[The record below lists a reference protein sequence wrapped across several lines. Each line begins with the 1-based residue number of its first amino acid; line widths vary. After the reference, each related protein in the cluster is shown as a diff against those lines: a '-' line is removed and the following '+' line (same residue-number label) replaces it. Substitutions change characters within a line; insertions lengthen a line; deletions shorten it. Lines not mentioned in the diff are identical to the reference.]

1 MHSTAPPGTRPLDG
15 ITVVD
20 LTQILAG
27 PYCTRLLADAGA
39 KVIKVES
46 PTGDP
51 SRYLPPVISES
62 HSGYFAN
69 LNAGK
74 LSVQADLR
82 TEEGIERVKALAFRA
97 DIVVENM
104 RPGTLAKKGLGYEI
118 LSELNPALIMAS
130 ISAFGNTGEFAGR
143 PGQGIIAEAYS
154 GALDMTGMADG
165 APLPLG
171 ISLADVSA
179 GIHTYAAILTA
190 LYRRDRGDG
199 RGEYID
205 VSLFDA
211 ALPFHETAFL
221 EVAVGGYQV
230 NPTRNGLEHR
240 SVVPYGVY
248 SAGDGYLAIAAG
260 TEALWRRLESLVCG
274 TRAPE
279 CDLSTNEKR
288 VARRDVVRSLIESWA
303 ESVGG
308 SEPAL
313 AELQRCGVPAGP
325 IRHVRDVAQTEPA
338 VSRDSFA
345 QVPDSELGTI
355 AIVNTPFRM
364 SRSVIGPSGPAP
376 RLGQHTNEVIADC
389 E

>member
-1 MHSTAPPGTRPLDG
+1 MPSTAPSSRPLDG

-39 KVIKVES
+39 RVIKVES
-46 PTGDP
+46 TTGDP
-51 SRYLPPVISES
+51 SRYLPPTISER

-82 TEEGIERVKALAFRA
+82 TEEGIARVKSLAAHA
-97 DIVVENM
+97 DVVVENM
-104 RPGTLAKKGLGYEI
+104 RPGTLIKKGLGYDV
-118 LSELNPALIMAS
+118 LSAANPALIMAS

-154 GALDMTGMADG
+154 GAIDMSGEKER

-179 GIHTYAAILTA
+179 GIHTYAAIVTA

-199 RGEYID
+199 VGEYID

-221 EVAVGGYQV
+221 EVAVGGDEV
-230 NPTRNGLEHR
+230 DPTRNGLEHR
-240 SVVPYGVY
+240 AVVPYGVY
-248 SAGDGYLAIAAG
+248 AAGDDYLAIAAG
-260 TEALWRRLESLVCG
+260 TEALWQRLQSLICG
-274 TRAPE
+274 GRTPE
-279 CDLSTNEKR
+279 CDLSTNELR
-288 VARRDVVRSLIESWA
+288 IAHREVVRSLIETWA
-303 ESVGG
+303 ASVGG
-308 SEPAL
+308 SAPAL
-313 AELQRCGVPAGP
+313 AELERAGIPAGP
-325 IRHVRDVAQTEPA
+325 IRKVRDVARTEPA
-338 VSRDSFA
+338 QSRGSFA
-345 QVPDSELGTI
+345 HVPDPALGTI

-364 SRSVIGPSGPAP
+364 SRSVMGPSGPAP
-376 RLGQHTNEVIADC
+376 ELGQHTNEVIASGQ
-389 E
+389 

>member
-1 MHSTAPPGTRPLDG
+1 MPSTAPSSRPLDG

-39 KVIKVES
+39 RVIKVES
-46 PTGDP
+46 TTGDP
-51 SRYLPPVISES
+51 SRYLPPTISER

-82 TEEGIERVKALAFRA
+82 TEEGIARVKSLAAHA
-97 DIVVENM
+97 DVVVENM
-104 RPGTLAKKGLGYEI
+104 RPGTLIKKGLGYDV
-118 LSELNPALIMAS
+118 LSAANPALIMAS

-154 GALDMTGMADG
+154 GAIDMSGEKDR

-179 GIHTYAAILTA
+179 GIHTYAAIVTA

-199 RGEYID
+199 VGEYID

-221 EVAVGGYQV
+221 EVAVGGDEV
-230 NPTRNGLEHR
+230 DPTRNGLEHR
-240 SVVPYGVY
+240 AVVPYGVY
-248 SAGDGYLAIAAG
+248 AAGDDYLAIAAG
-260 TEALWRRLESLVCG
+260 TEALWQRLQSLICG
-274 TRAPE
+274 GRTPE
-279 CDLSTNEKR
+279 CDLSTNELR
-288 VARRDVVRSLIESWA
+288 IAHREVVRSLIETWA
-303 ESVGG
+303 ASVGG
-308 SEPAL
+308 SAPAL
-313 AELQRCGVPAGP
+313 AELERAGIPAGP
-325 IRHVRDVAQTEPA
+325 IRKVRDVARTEPA
-338 VSRDSFA
+338 QSRGSFA
-345 QVPDSELGTI
+345 HVPDPALGTI

-364 SRSVIGPSGPAP
+364 SRSVMGPSGPAP
-376 RLGQHTNEVIADC
+376 ELGQHTNEVIASGQ
-389 E
+389 

>member
-1 MHSTAPPGTRPLDG
+1 MPSTAPGSRPLDG

-39 KVIKVES
+39 RVIKVES
-46 PTGDP
+46 TTGDP
-51 SRYLPPVISES
+51 SRYLPPTVSET

-82 TEEGIERVKALAFRA
+82 TEDGIARVKSLAAHA
-97 DIVVENM
+97 DVVVENM
-104 RPGTLAKKGLGYEI
+104 RPGTLIKKGLGYDV
-118 LSELNPALIMAS
+118 LSAANPALIMAS

-154 GALDMTGMADG
+154 GAIDMSGEKDR

-179 GIHTYAAILTA
+179 GIHTYAAIVTA

-199 RGEYID
+199 VGEYID

-221 EVAVGGYQV
+221 EVAVGGDEV
-230 NPTRNGLEHR
+230 DPTRNGLEHR
-240 SVVPYGVY
+240 AVVPYGVY
-248 SAGDGYLAIAAG
+248 AAGDGYLAIAAG
-260 TEALWRRLESLVCG
+260 TEALWQRLQSLICG
-274 TRAPE
+274 GRTPE
-279 CDLSTNEKR
+279 CDLSTNELR
-288 VARRDVVRSLIESWA
+288 IAHRDVVRSLIETWA
-303 ESVGG
+303 ASVGG
-308 SEPAL
+308 SAPAL
-313 AELQRCGVPAGP
+313 AELERAGIPAGP
-325 IRHVRDVAQTEPA
+325 IRKVRDVARTEPA
-338 VSRDSFA
+338 QSRGSFA
-345 QVPDSELGTI
+345 HVPDPALGTI

-364 SRSVIGPSGPAP
+364 SRSVMGPSGPAP
-376 RLGQHTNEVIADC
+376 ELGQHTNEVIASGQ
-389 E
+389 

>member
-1 MHSTAPPGTRPLDG
+1 MTATAPGRQPLAG
-15 ITVVD
+15 VTVVD

-39 KVIKVES
+39 TVIKVES
-46 PTGDP
+46 ATGDP
-51 SRYLPPVISES
+51 SRYLPPVISQQ

-82 TEEGIERVKALAFRA
+82 TEEGIARVKSLAARA
-97 DIVVENM
+97 DVVVENM
-104 RPGTLAKKGLGYEI
+104 RPGTLAKKGLGYDV
-118 LSELNPALIMAS
+118 LTAANPALIMAS
-130 ISAFGNTGEFAGR
+130 ISAFGNTGAVAGR

-154 GALDMTGMADG
+154 GAIDMTGLDDG

-179 GIHTYAAILTA
+179 GIHTYAAIVTA

-199 RGEYID
+199 VGEYID

-221 EVAVGGYQV
+221 EVAVGGDDV

-240 SVVPYGVY
+240 AVVPYGVY
-248 SAGDGYLAIAAG
+248 GAGDGYLAIAAG
-260 TEALWRRLESLVCG
+260 TEALWQRLAALIGGDRELG
-274 TRAPE
+274 
-279 CDLSTNEKR
+279 CDLSTNDQR
-288 VARRDVVRSLIESWA
+288 VAHRDVVRSLIETWA
-303 ESVGG
+303 RSVGG
-308 SEPAL
+308 SAPAL
-313 AELQRCGVPAGP
+313 AQLEQAGVPAGP
-325 IRHVRDVAQTEPA
+325 IRRVRDVARTEPA
-338 VSRDSFA
+338 LSRDSFA
-345 QVPDSELGTI
+345 QVPDPELGTI

-364 SRSVIGPSGPAP
+364 SRSVIGPTGPAP
-376 RLGQHTNEVIADC
+376 LLGQHTNEVIASGQ
-389 E
+389 

>member
-1 MHSTAPPGTRPLDG
+1 MRSTVPAGTRPLDG
-15 ITVVD
+15 VTVVD

-39 KVIKVES
+39 RVIKIES
-46 PTGDP
+46 STGDP
-51 SRYLPPVISES
+51 SRHLPPAISPG

-82 TEEGIERVKALAFRA
+82 TDNGIERVRALAAGA
-97 DIVVENM
+97 DVVVENM
-104 RPGTLAKKGLGYEI
+104 RPGTLAKKGLGYDA
-118 LSELNPALIMAS
+118 LSALNPALIMAS

-179 GIHTYAAILTA
+179 GIHTYAAIVTA
-190 LYRRDRGDG
+190 LYRRDRSDG
-199 RGEYID
+199 LGEYID

-221 EVAVGGYQV
+221 EVEVGGYQV

-248 SAGDGYLAIAAG
+248 AAGDGYLAIAAG
-260 TEALWRRLESLVCG
+260 TEALWQRLESLIRG
-274 TRAPE
+274 GREPD
-279 CDLSTNEKR
+279 CDLSANEKR
-288 VARRDVVRSLIESWA
+288 IEHRDVVRSLIESWA

-308 SEPAL
+308 SAPAL
-313 AELQRCGVPAGP
+313 AELERAGVPAGP
-325 IRHVRDVAQTEPA
+325 IRQVRDVARTEPA
-338 VSRDSFA
+338 RSRGSFA
-345 QVPDSELGTI
+345 QVPDTDLGTI

-376 RLGQHTNEVIADC
+376 RLGQHTHEVVAGG

>member
-1 MHSTAPPGTRPLDG
+1 MPSTAPSSRPLDG

-39 KVIKVES
+39 RVIKVES
-46 PTGDP
+46 TTGDP
-51 SRYLPPVISES
+51 SRYLPPTISER

-82 TEEGIERVKALAFRA
+82 TEEGIARVKSLAAHA
-97 DIVVENM
+97 DVVVENM
-104 RPGTLAKKGLGYEI
+104 RPGTLIKKGLGYDV
-118 LSELNPALIMAS
+118 LSAANPALIMAS

-154 GALDMTGMADG
+154 GAIDMSGEKDR

-179 GIHTYAAILTA
+179 GIHTYAAIVTA

-199 RGEYID
+199 VGEYID

-221 EVAVGGYQV
+221 EVAVGGDEV
-230 NPTRNGLEHR
+230 DPTRNGLEHR
-240 SVVPYGVY
+240 AVVPYGVY
-248 SAGDGYLAIAAG
+248 AAGDDYLAIAAG
-260 TEALWRRLESLVCG
+260 TEALWQRLQSLICG
-274 TRAPE
+274 GRTPE
-279 CDLSTNEKR
+279 CDLSTNELR
-288 VARRDVVRSLIESWA
+288 IAHRDVVRSLIETWA
-303 ESVGG
+303 ASVGG
-308 SEPAL
+308 SAPAL
-313 AELQRCGVPAGP
+313 AELERAGIPAGP
-325 IRHVRDVAQTEPA
+325 IRKVRDVARTEPA
-338 VSRDSFA
+338 QSRGSFA
-345 QVPDSELGTI
+345 HVPDPALGTI

-364 SRSVIGPSGPAP
+364 SRSVMGPSGPAP
-376 RLGQHTNEVIADC
+376 ELGQHTNEVIASGQ
-389 E
+389 